1 MSIPTTEI
9 RVGLIGCGRIA
20 GVHRRYL
27 QTTPGVRIVGVCDM
41 DLERARAF
49 GAEAGAEEV
58 CRDAAD
64 LLRLP
69 LDAVHVLTPPSSH
82 AETAI
87 AALERGV
94 HVLVEKPMATTAAAA
109 ERMQAAAVTAGR
121 ILSVD
126 HNRLFDPVIVQA
138 RQLVAAG
145 AIGNLL
151 SVEAYQ
157 GVNVQEGGPA
167 AAPLAM
173 WLNLGPHP
181 LYLLRAFVGEI
192 AEWQAVGGP
201 MGELRAVLRG
211 SQALGFLCFSP
222 GATPYLNALTLRG
235 TKATLHIDL
244 NTMTLLR
251 QRPRRLPSML
261 TKAAL
266 NIDQAAQLV
275 ASTVRTSWRVATRRM
290 GTYPGI
296 GAVIRG
302 FHAAVQNQGEPPVS
316 AADGRVVVDLLEQLW
331 TRTHDARATVTRPR
345 PTAPRPSSNGSTVLV
360 TGASGFLGQHV
371 LAALRER
378 GHHVRAMV
386 RFPRLSEEWQDVEEV
401 VAALGDDAS
410 IAQAL
415 EGVDAVVHC
424 AARVARSGNR
434 ADFFR
439 DNVSGTSHLLAAA
452 AAAGVKRF
460 VHVSS
465 IGVYG
470 VPPKAKSI
478 TEQTPYDSHP
488 ERRGAYTW
496 SKIEADRVVQEF
508 ARKGGL
514 SSVILRPGILVGPG
528 GPEFTAR
535 LCLGRFGS
543 RVVIVGRRGARLPLC
558 HVADAARA
566 AALAV
571 TARTTCTVYNLV
583 DEGLTQEE
591 WLRQRTAAGW
601 AMRPVYVPPP
611 LALIP
616 AFALEVVTRLAGKS
630 SPLSRYKIRRATESL
645 SYDTTR
651 ASLELGWKPLTGVRG
666 VVASTEQ
673 EDRAVRRLLLT
684 EPARTTDIAAPD
696 YERSSS

>member
-1 MSIPTTEI
+1 MSTPTNDI

-27 QTTPGVRIVGVCDM
+27 QTTPGVRVVGVCDM
-41 DLERARAF
+41 DLERARVF
-49 GAEAGAEEV
+49 GAEVGAEEV
-58 CRDAAD
+58 CREAGD
-64 LLRLP
+64 LLRLQ

-82 AETAI
+82 ADTAI
-87 AALERGV
+87 AALEQGV

-109 ERMQAAAVTAGR
+109 ERMQAAAVAADR
-121 ILSVD
+121 ILCVD

-138 RQLVAAG
+138 RQLVASG

-192 AEWQAVGGP
+192 AEWQAVAGP
-201 MGELRAVLRG
+201 MGELRAILKG

-235 TKATLHIDL
+235 TKATLHVDL

-251 QRPRRLPSML
+251 QQPRRLPSML

-266 NIDQAAQLV
+266 NVDQALQLM
-275 ASTVRTSWRVATRRM
+275 ASTARTSWKVATRRM

-296 GAVIRG
+296 GAVIQG
-302 FHAAVQNQGEPPVS
+302 FYTAVRKQGDAPVS
-316 AADGRVVVDLLEQLW
+316 TADGRVVVELLEQLW
-331 TRTHDARATVTRPR
+331 TKTHGARATVSRPR
-345 PTAPRPSSNGSTVLV
+345 PVAPRPSTNGSTVLV

-424 AARVARSGNR
+424 AARVARSGSR

-439 DNVSGTSHLLAAA
+439 DNVSGTTHLLAAA
-452 AAAGVKRF
+452 KAAGIKRF

-470 VPPKAKSI
+470 VPPKATSI
-478 TEQTPYDSHP
+478 TEQTAYDPHP
-488 ERRGAYTW
+488 DRRGAYTW
-496 SKIEADRVVQEF
+496 SKIEADRIVQEF
-508 ARKGGL
+508 ARKTGL
-514 SSVILRPGILVGPG
+514 STLILRPGILVGPG

-535 LCLGRFGS
+535 LCLGCFGG

-591 WLRQRTAAGW
+591 WLRQRAAAGW
-601 AMRPVYVPPP
+601 AMRPVYVPPS

-616 AFALEVVTRLAGKS
+616 AFALEMVTRLAGKA

-645 SYDTTR
+645 SYDTAR
-651 ASLELGWKPLTGVRG
+651 ATLDLGWKPVTGVRG
-666 VVASTEQ
+666 TDVATDPA
-673 EDRAVRRLLLT
+673 DRTVRRLLLA
-684 EPARTTDIAAPD
+684 EPTRTATVAGPG

>member
-1 MSIPTTEI
+1 M
-9 RVGLIGCGRIA
+9 
-20 GVHRRYL
+20 
-27 QTTPGVRIVGVCDM
+27 
-41 DLERARAF
+41 
-49 GAEAGAEEV
+49 
-58 CRDAAD
+58 
-64 LLRLP
+64 
-69 LDAVHVLTPPSSH
+69 
-82 AETAI
+82 
-87 AALERGV
+87 
-94 HVLVEKPMATTAAAA
+94 
-109 ERMQAAAVTAGR
+109 
-121 ILSVD
+121 
-126 HNRLFDPVIVQA
+126 
-138 RQLVAAG
+138 
-145 AIGNLL
+145 
-151 SVEAYQ
+151 
-157 GVNVQEGGPA
+157 
-167 AAPLAM
+167 
-173 WLNLGPHP
+173 
-181 LYLLRAFVGEI
+181 
-192 AEWQAVGGP
+192 
-201 MGELRAVLRG
+201 
-211 SQALGFLCFSP
+211 
-222 GATPYLNALTLRG
+222 
-235 TKATLHIDL
+235 
-244 NTMTLLR
+244 
-251 QRPRRLPSML
+251 
-261 TKAAL
+261 
-266 NIDQAAQLV
+266 
-275 ASTVRTSWRVATRRM
+275 
-290 GTYPGI
+290 
-296 GAVIRG
+296 
-302 FHAAVQNQGEPPVS
+302 
-316 AADGRVVVDLLEQLW
+316 
-331 TRTHDARATVTRPR
+331 
-345 PTAPRPSSNGSTVLV
+345 
-360 TGASGFLGQHV
+360 
-371 LAALRER
+371 
-378 GHHVRAMV
+378 
-386 RFPRLSEEWQDVEEV
+386 EEV

-535 LCLGRFGS
+535 LCLGRLGS
-543 RVVIVGRRGARLPLC
+543 RVVIIGRRRARLPLC

-591 WLRQRTAAGW
+591 WLRQRMAAGW

-616 AFALEVVTRLAGKS
+616 AFVLEVVTRLAGKS

-645 SYDTTR
+645 SYDTAR